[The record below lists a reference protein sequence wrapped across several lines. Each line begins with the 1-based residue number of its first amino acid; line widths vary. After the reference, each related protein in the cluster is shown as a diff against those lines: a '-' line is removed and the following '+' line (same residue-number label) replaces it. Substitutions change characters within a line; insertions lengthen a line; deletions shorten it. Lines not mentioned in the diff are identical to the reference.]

1 LPPSQ
6 QARLKELQEQVAQL
20 PAWPVYG
27 NVLDPHQYDNLS
39 LDVVRVMT
47 SAILDT
53 KSALEKRIAEMVR
66 PHRLLAEC
74 VVSWLA
80 HTKNLQNENENKTKR
95 KTTV

>member
-6 QARLKELQEQVAQL
+6 QARLKELQEQIAQL

-66 PHRLLAEC
+66 PIPPPLRNAWYTTWL
-74 VVSWLA
+74 VS
-80 HTKNLQNENENKTKR
+80 TPKTNKTKT
-95 KTTV
+95 KPKITV